1 MNPNTLKIAL
11 AASVALNLFAV
22 AAGVTV
28 MVGQARIE
36 NRVES
41 QNRGARVPFHIM
53 LQSMDSAERDRVRQE
68 LRATAMASRP
78 DFDEARTARRAAIA
92 AAGATDFDA
101 AEVRT
106 LLDQSRAA
114 ELRGRTRLEN
124 DAVTVLG
131 TLDVEN
137 RRALSAILARNG
149 WSGRAGLLGLIVV
162 RPCDRQGKT
171 DGRALT
177 RLAFDDHF
185 AVMQFDQ

>member
-28 MVGQARIE
+28 MVGQARVE

-41 QNRGARVPFHIM
+41 QHRGPRIPFRTM
-53 LQSMDSAERDRVRQE
+53 LESMDPTVRDRVRQE

-92 AAGATDFDA
+92 AAA
-101 AEVRT
+101 AQPYDSDQVRT
-106 LLDQSRAA
+106 LLEQSRDA
-114 ELRGRTRLEN
+114 ESRGRSRLEN

-131 TLDVEN
+131 TLDVED
-137 RRALSAILARNG
+137 RRAMSVILARS
-149 WSGRAGLLGLIVV
+149 SGRNGHRAE
-162 RPCDRQGKT
+162 DRKT
-171 DGRALT
+171 RGDAPPPPD
-177 RLAFDDHF
+177 AP
-185 AVMQFDQ
+185 